1 MESEGAY
8 LAEQVVRQV
17 DLMRKELDGLT
28 DEIVNRVLD
37 IQPTNTLFQLGTHVA
52 GSTRYWTISNT
63 GGRDFHRNRPSEFTA
78 VGACGDLVADLGLL
92 IEQINDHVPVL
103 TADQLDQAATMPGAS
118 FSGWTDP
125 GPLPQRHAVLHALEH
140 IGLHLGHMQLTRQVL
155 GLAPRSEE

>member
-1 MESEGAY
+1 MKSEGAY
-8 LAEQVVRQV
+8 LAEQLVRQV
-17 DLMRKELDGLT
+17 DLMRNELDGLT
-28 DEIVNRVLD
+28 DEIVNHVLE

-78 VGACGDLVADLGLL
+78 VGSCGDLVADLGLL
-92 IEQINDHVPVL
+92 IDQINDHVPGL
-103 TADQLDQAATMPGAS
+103 TAEHLDQPATMPGAS

-125 GPLPQRHAVLHALEH
+125 APLPQRHAVLHALEH

-155 GLAPRSEE
+155 GLTPRSED